1 MYKNLVVALTMVAGL
16 GWPATALA
24 QVNINVNVRPPV
36 VLVSPPKLVIVPN
49 SPVKYAPE
57 VNANLFFH
65 DGRYYSLHE
74 DRWLVAGSHSGPW
87 AVIEVGR
94 VPPPVIAVPSSTTR
108 SPPGTRRR
116 CRGVTRGARTVPP
129 ARPRKAAARSPSP
142 PGSPAGSVASVPGGL
157 LRHIARSHGARA
169 IFLRHAAA
177 GVREGPAHRLHV
189 GPEDRLPIRPRPLV
203 RVAHREQRALEVR
216 HHVAGEELVASHGQL
231 AGGPF
236 VRPDQH
242 AAEAAPAI
250 PL

>member
-24 QVNINVNVRPPV
+24 QVSINVNVRPPV

-94 VPPPVIAVPSSTTR
+94 VPPPVIAVPVKYYKV
-108 SPPGTRRR
+108 PPGH
-116 CRGVTRGARTVPP
+116 A
-129 ARPRKAAARSPSP
+129 KKMSRSDEGSKDCP
-142 PGSPAGSVASVPGGL
+142 PGQAKKG
-157 LRHIARSHGARA
+157 RC
-169 IFLRHAAA
+169 
-177 GVREGPAHRLHV
+177 
-189 GPEDRLPIRPRPLV
+189 
-203 RVAHREQRALEVR
+203 
-216 HHVAGEELVASHGQL
+216 
-231 AGGPF
+231 
-236 VRPDQH
+236 
-242 AAEAAPAI
+242 
-250 PL
+250 